1 MSRSSE
7 ADLDM
12 VVEPSSRV
20 YVRAVGSC
28 GGDEPLLALPMG
40 LGAVPVSATSV
51 GSKPSELPSAS
62 VLWRAAGGRRYASA
76 LVVDSVGDGLLR
88 PFVLL

>member
-28 GGDEPLLALPMG
+28 RG
-40 LGAVPVSATSV
+40 ATSLC
-51 GSKPSELPSAS
+51 SPC
-62 VLWRAAGGRRYASA
+62 LW
-76 LVVDSVGDGLLR
+76 V
-88 PFVLL
+88 

>member
-20 YVRAVGSC
+20 YVRAVESC
-28 GGDEPLLALPMG
+28 GGDEPLLTLPTG
-40 LGAVPVSATSV
+40 LARFP
-51 GSKPSELPSAS
+51 
-62 VLWRAAGGRRYASA
+62 
-76 LVVDSVGDGLLR
+76 
-88 PFVLL
+88 

>member
-28 GGDEPLLALPMG
+28 GGRRALLALPMG
-40 LGAVPVSATSV
+40 LERFP
-51 GSKPSELPSAS
+51 
-62 VLWRAAGGRRYASA
+62 
-76 LVVDSVGDGLLR
+76 
-88 PFVLL
+88 

>member
-40 LGAVPVSATSV
+40 LARFP
-51 GSKPSELPSAS
+51 
-62 VLWRAAGGRRYASA
+62 
-76 LVVDSVGDGLLR
+76 
-88 PFVLL
+88 

>member
-28 GGDEPLLALPMG
+28 GGDGPLLALPMG
-40 LGAVPVSATSV
+40 LARFP
-51 GSKPSELPSAS
+51 
-62 VLWRAAGGRRYASA
+62 
-76 LVVDSVGDGLLR
+76 
-88 PFVLL
+88 

>member
-20 YVRAVGSC
+20 YVGAVGGC
-28 GGDEPLLALPMG
+28 GGNAPLLALPMG
-40 LGAVPVSATSV
+40 LARFP
-51 GSKPSELPSAS
+51 
-62 VLWRAAGGRRYASA
+62 
-76 LVVDSVGDGLLR
+76 
-88 PFVLL
+88 